1 MSSFYFVSFY
11 GLARLFGLKTADFRN
26 GGMFQVPSISLGLLL
41 RPLEVIV
48 LHNGWI
54 HFPSI
59 DEETLNHFIPVAR
72 IHNYPVYMTV
82 IRSRVSLCC
91 HYGFSLYC
99 TTDCLQS
106 VRCFPLQFD
115 FLELLNKPIYSDPS
129 NAETFYLRLISC
141 YFMDFSV
148 LVTKTCSFSLLW
160 QKIISQDL

>member
-1 MSSFYFVSFY
+1 MSFSFCMFLWS
-11 GLARLFGLKTADFRN
+11 GLGLFGLKTADFRN

-72 IHNYPVYMTV
+72 IHNYSVYMTV
-82 IRSRVSLCC
+82 ICSRVCPCC

-115 FLELLNKPIYSDPS
+115 FLELFNKPIYLDHPMQKPF
-129 NAETFYLRLISC
+129 ETDVMLFYEF
-141 YFMDFSV
+141 FMYQ
-148 LVTKTCSFSLLW
+148 SFLLLW
-160 QKIISQDL
+160 QKIISQYL